1 MPRRAIILIF
11 STALLLT
18 SPLARQANAQT
29 PGFVAGIVR
38 DFEGQPIQGAEIF
51 GENSQFQRRVE
62 TTTNNAGRFSFV
74 GLQRGRWLFIVRKV
88 GFNPVQG
95 FANVRGAGNGPTI
108 SFRMER
114 DPLHPPAPS
123 TGVLA
128 GLRADELQDAIDAA
142 NVLFDAGNYDEAI
155 EAYEAV
161 LDDAPQLTS
170 LNLQIGHAYREQLDI
185 EKALAAY
192 RAVPEDE
199 PAGLEAREAIQALQN
214 GPGDR

>member
-1 MPRRAIILIF
+1 MPRRVIILIF

-18 SPLARQANAQT
+18 SPLARQADAQ
-29 PGFVAGIVR
+29 PGFVAGVVR
-38 DFEGQPIQGAEIF
+38 DLKGQPVPSAEVF
-51 GENSQFQRRVE
+51 GEHSQFQRRVE
-62 TTTNNAGRFSFV
+62 TTTNNSGRFSFI
-74 GLQRGRWLFIVRKV
+74 GLQRGRWMFIIRKV

-95 FANVRGAGNGPTI
+95 FANVRGGGRGPTI
-108 SFRMER
+108 SFVMES

-128 GLRADELQDAIDAA
+128 GLRADELQGAIDAA

-161 LDDAPQLTS
+161 LDDAPRLTS
-170 LNLQIGHAYREQLDI
+170 LNLQIGHAYREKLDT

-199 PAGLEAREAIQALQN
+199 PAGLEALEAIQALQN
-214 GPGDR
+214 GPGSR